1 MKKTMKIDLSSDRL
15 IAIAADLVE
24 EHNYI
29 SALKMLNKN
38 AERNVNDEDSYMLY
52 AEIFDDMGLYEKCI
66 NGWFK
71 YIDSTLSDDLSE
83 AYEGLAVAY
92 MNIGEEEISAC
103 YYDKLLK
110 NSAELDAQ
118 TRRDIFGTFI
128 SKEQNPLKFVYP
140 PKLADYSDVITSG
153 MACMREGEYDKAIEE
168 FEQVEEENDAYISA
182 RNYIAMCDII
192 TDRNEQAEQECLA
205 ILEKKP
211 DSVDA
216 LITLA
221 AVKTE
226 QGKNEESRKI
236 AQKLLSLDLTS
247 SEERYK
253 IATVCCENKM
263 HAEAFELFCKLENE
277 LLYDRSVMYFKAV
290 SAFNSGNYEESFT
303 EFDKILTIYPD
314 SVTARHHYEK
324 AREYAESGE
333 QKELS
338 YFYRLPI
345 EMRENLL
352 KTLSAFVKFKTG
364 ELKKLFEVADATDCI
379 AWCFDETDSYDDIE
393 LQFLGCLCALKAGMD
408 GIVSDVLLNAFL
420 SDLLKTRVLVL
431 LGERNEYNSFGV
443 VLCHLYRRIE
453 FRALDLGRLKKK
465 SFVSAYARLV
475 AHFAFLD
482 GSLSEKFAV
491 SAENLYKKLESEN
504 RLSCASDVDALT
516 AAVYFNAELERSLMK
531 KEDIF
536 SFFDTTENKTKNIL
550 GDL

>member
-24 EHNYI
+24 EHNFI
-29 SALKMLNKN
+29 GALKMLNKN

-71 YIDSTLSDDLSE
+71 FMDSTFSDDLSE

-92 MNIGEEEISAC
+92 MNIGEEEISAL

-110 NSAELDAQ
+110 NTADLDAE
-118 TRRDIFGTFI
+118 TRKDIFGSFM
-128 SKEQNPLKFVYP
+128 SKEPNPLKFVYP
-140 PKLADYSDVITSG
+140 PNLADYSEIMTMG

-168 FEQVEEENDAYISA
+168 FKRVDEESEAYISA

-211 DSVDA
+211 ESVDA

-221 AVKTE
+221 AVKSE
-226 QGKNEESRKI
+226 QGKKEESRKI
-236 AQKLLSLDLTS
+236 AQKLLSLDITS
-247 SEERYK
+247 SEEKYK

-263 HAEAFELFCKLENE
+263 HAEAFGLFCKLENE
-277 LLYDRSVMYFKAV
+277 LLYDRSMMYFKAV
-290 SAFNSGNYEESFT
+290 SAFNSGNYEESFA
-303 EFDKILTIYPD
+303 EFDKIMTIYPD
-314 SVTARHHYEK
+314 SVTVRYHYEK

-333 QKELS
+333 SKELS
-338 YFYRLPI
+338 YYYRLPK

-364 ELKKLFEVADATDCI
+364 DLKKLFEVADATDCI

-393 LQFLGCLCALKAGMD
+393 LQFLGCVCAVKAGLD
-408 GIVSDVLLNAFL
+408 GIISDILLNAFL
-420 SDLLKTRVLVL
+420 SDVLKTRILVL
-431 LGERNEYNSFGV
+431 LGERNEDNSFGV
-443 VLCHLYRRIE
+443 VLCHMYRRID
-453 FRALDLGRLKKK
+453 FRALCVGRLKKK
-465 SFVSAYARLV
+465 NFVSAYARLV

-482 GSLSEKFAV
+482 ESLSEKFAV

-516 AAVYFNAELERSLMK
+516 AAVYFNADLEYSLMK
-531 KEDIF
+531 DENIY
-536 SFFDTTENKTKNIL
+536 SFFDTTENKIKNIL
-550 GDL
+550 GEI